1 VVTTEK
7 YRAAERALEGTRGQI
22 DVALDPTNPRFKR
35 LVADLAD
42 KQGIYWLEHRGL
54 VLKVGQSGKRGGPG
68 SGIGQRLA
76 HHVGVA
82 HRDVPSHR
90 KCFPAWHSFM
100 CALVGRTVTIRWQ
113 ECSPSALRRL
123 NEMERGAIA
132 DADPLWER
140 MKHDNKLLK
149 REPERQAEFTAA
161 VARVIDRWPR

>member
-1 VVTTEK
+1 MLTTTESMAG
-7 YRAAERALEGTRGQI
+7 RTE
-22 DVALDPTNPRFKR
+22 VALDPTNPGFKR
-35 LVADLAD
+35 LVGQLAD

-82 HRDVPSHR
+82 YRDVPSHR

-113 ECSPSALRRL
+113 ECAPAAVRRL
-123 NEMERGAIA
+123 NEIEREAIE
-132 DADPLWER
+132 DANPLWER
-140 MKHDNKLLK
+140 MKHENKLLK
-149 REPERQAEFTAA
+149 AAPERQADFTAA
-161 VARVIDRWPR
+161 V